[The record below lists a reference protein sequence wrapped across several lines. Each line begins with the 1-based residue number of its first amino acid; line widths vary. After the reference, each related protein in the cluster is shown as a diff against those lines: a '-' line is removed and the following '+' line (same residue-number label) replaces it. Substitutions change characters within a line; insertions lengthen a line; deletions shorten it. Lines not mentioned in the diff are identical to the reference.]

1 MMPVRRNQ
9 NWLPDIF
16 SDFFDNNWMERVNQ
30 TLPAV
35 NVLENEKEY
44 RVELAAPGLT
54 KDDFNVHVDDDN
66 NLVIEVE
73 KRREDKEEDK
83 KGRFLRR
90 EFSYSKFCRTLT
102 LPDDVNK
109 DAISAKAE
117 NGVLGIVIPKVE
129 HQAAPQRRSIEVK

>member
-54 KDDFNVHVDDDN
+54 KDDFNVHV
-66 NLVIEVE
+66 
-73 KRREDKEEDK
+73 
-83 KGRFLRR
+83 
-90 EFSYSKFCRTLT
+90 RTR
-102 LPDDVNK
+102 K
-109 DAISAKAE
+109 DASCAASS
-117 NGVLGIVIPKVE
+117 LIPSFAG
-129 HQAAPQRRSIEVK
+129 H

>member
-66 NLVIEVE
+66 NH
-73 KRREDKEEDK
+73 R
-83 KGRFLRR
+83 G
-90 EFSYSKFCRTLT
+90 
-102 LPDDVNK
+102 
-109 DAISAKAE
+109 
-117 NGVLGIVIPKVE
+117 
-129 HQAAPQRRSIEVK
+129 